1 MFGML
6 DYRAHKLYFLIFFI
20 PISLLTVFS
29 LFELPLINYS
39 IGYYF
44 SDVRVFQILISLVS
58 LFVLEIVW
66 LIFIMGFINKL
77 FQFIFE
83 LFVDV
88 IPHDGRTKE
97 EAQMVVYNGE
107 KAIRSLSISKHPTT
121 WTDELINDL
130 PKNDWVSSMFYRNNI
145 IRRCNLVREYYQSM
159 PEETPF
165 ADSHINKVLEENN
178 LVLKWHETVL
188 TSIQYRRSIFAY
200 SFFLF
205 LLILNPYS

>member
-6 DYRAHKLYFLIFFI
+6 DYRAHKLYILIFFI
-20 PISLLTVFS
+20 PMSLLTLFS
-29 LFELPLINYS
+29 LFALPLINYS
-39 IGYYF
+39 IGFYF
-44 SDVRVFQILISLVS
+44 SDVRVFQILTSLVS

-66 LIFIMGFINKL
+66 ILFIFGFINKL

-88 IPHDGRTKE
+88 IPHDGRTRE
-97 EAQMVVYNGE
+97 EAQMVVYSGE

-159 PEETPF
+159 PEETPYT
-165 ADSHINKVLEENN
+165 DSHVNKVLEENN

-188 TSIQYRRSIFAY
+188 TSLQYRRGIFAY